1 MGSRDFTYNLI
12 LKQDKESWAG
22 GARSV
27 DKLANNVSRL
37 IGTAQ
42 AAAAAYA
49 ALKGVVEGSKLASE
63 SAMLS
68 DSLGVSV
75 KRLEDWKVA
84 AKIAGVSSSEL
95 TKSMGALDRK
105 FTEWKNRGKADTG
118 MAVALGQLGLNA
130 SDMFDMSADERARVI
145 LQAASTMKDTK
156 NAAALVSQLL
166 GGAGEQMYHFMRL
179 SNTSVD
185 RLLERSR
192 RFSLVDDG
200 VAKNGFAF
208 TTELNTTIAALQ
220 QLGTFAGATFGA
232 NFTDFLKNVN
242 KFFSDNGTGIAK
254 KITGFSNS
262 LKTIGEA
269 LKPFAEG
276 ALKIA
281 VSALFDLSDALAKL
295 LNGDLEGA
303 GDKVVQF
310 LGKSAKALK
319 EALLGKEKEDKVFLE
334 GTQDKLDESASDSLK
349 KGDVG
354 GYLTKTLISG
364 LLGLVVLPEKGIKAL
379 IGNSERSKL
388 FDAKFA
394 SGELENAIMAD
405 LTAGW
410 RKTRSKQ
417 SFADLSEDMQESVGE
432 YVLRGGDVQKLSP
445 FLKEADKLAEAAAL
459 FGAPKPK
466 VQDGIMRPD
475 GRVTQ
480 VAPDDWVFAARNIG
494 DLAKMFIPQSAST
507 TTYGGSSY
515 TINQTLNIQGA
526 PFAQAA
532 KRAAYEGTSQALR
545 ALSDSSK
552 RLQLMPGLR

>member
-1 MGSRDFTYNLI
+1 MGNRDFFFKLI
-12 LKQDKESWAG
+12 LQQDKESWAG

-37 IGTAQ
+37 IGTAIN
-42 AAAAAYA
+42 ATAAYK
-49 ALKGVVEGSKLASE
+49 ALQGVVKGANLASE

-130 SDMFDMSADERARVI
+130 GDMFDMSADERARVI

-200 VAKNGFAF
+200 VSRKGFEF
-208 TTELNTTIAALQ
+208 STELNTTMAALQ

-242 KFFSDNGTGIAK
+242 KFFSDNGTSIAK

-262 LKTIGEA
+262 LKTIGDA
-269 LKPFAEG
+269 LKPFADG

-281 VSALFDLSDALAKL
+281 ASALFDLTDALARL
-295 LNGDLEGA
+295 LEGDYDQA
-303 GDKVVQF
+303 YDKLVNF
-310 LGKSAKALK
+310 LKNSAQALK
-319 EALLGKEKEDKVFLE
+319 DVLLGKNIGEKIKDAVQDAKDQGKGVLGQAAAAGEVIMDSPMGKLATMGGLPAKAVQAAGAPIDK
-334 GTQDKLDESASDSLK
+334 GINYLK
-349 KGDVG
+349 
-354 GYLTKTLISG
+354 
-364 LLGLVVLPEKGIKAL
+364 EKG
-379 IGNSERSKL
+379 
-388 FDAKFA
+388 
-394 SGELENAIMAD
+394 
-405 LTAGW
+405 T
-410 RKTRSKQ
+410 T
-417 SFADLSEDMQESVGE
+417 
-432 YVLRGGDVQKLSP
+432 
-445 FLKEADKLAEAAAL
+445 FLKDRGFIE
-459 FGAPKPK
+459 
-466 VQDGIMRPD
+466 DGIMRPD
-475 GRVTQ
+475 GRITQ

-494 DLAKMFIPQSAST
+494 DLAKMFVPQSAST

-545 ALSDSSK
+545 AVSDSSQ

>member
-200 VAKNGFAF
+200 VAKKGFEF
-208 TTELNTTIAALQ
+208 TTELNTTMAVLQ
-220 QLGTFAGATFGA
+220 QLGTFAGAAFGA

-242 KFFSDNGTGIAK
+242 KFFSENGTGIAK

-281 VSALFDLSDALAKL
+281 ASALFDLSDALARLLDGDYEQAFDKL
-295 LNGDLEGA
+295 VDFLGNSAEALKKALLGESF
-303 GDKVVQF
+303 GDKVKNAVQDAKDQ
-310 LGKSAKALK
+310 GK
-319 EALLGKEKEDKVFLE
+319 
-334 GTQDKLDESASDSLK
+334 
-349 KGDVG
+349 
-354 GYLTKTLISG
+354 G
-364 LLGLVVLPEKGIKAL
+364 LLGQAAAAGEVLM
-379 IGNSERSKL
+379 
-388 FDAKFA
+388 D
-394 SGELENAIMAD
+394 
-405 LTAGW
+405 
-410 RKTRSKQ
+410 TR
-417 SFADLSEDMQESVGE
+417 A
-432 YVLRGGDVQKLSP
+432 
-445 FLKEADKLAEAAAL
+445 AKLATGGGVPAKAFQFVVDKVEAKIEGKKQKDAAKK
-459 FGAPKPK
+459 FFEEHPGAKINDGIIKPARDGGSLS
-466 VQDGIMRPD
+466 DGIMRPD

-494 DLAKMFIPQSAST
+494 DLAKMFVPQSAST

-545 ALSDSSK
+545 AVSDSSQ

>member
-1 MGSRDFTYNLI
+1 MGNRDFFFKLI
-12 LKQDKESWAG
+12 LQQDKESWAG

-37 IGTAQ
+37 IGTAIN
-42 AAAAAYA
+42 AAAAYK
-49 ALKGVVEGSKLASE
+49 ALQGVVKGANLASE

-200 VAKNGFAF
+200 VAKKGFAF

-242 KFFSDNGTGIAK
+242 KFFSDNGTSIAK

-262 LKTIGEA
+262 LAKIGEA
-269 LKPFAEG
+269 IGPFATG
-276 ALKIA
+276 TLKVA
-281 VSALFDLSDALAKL
+281 TDALFDLTDALAKL
-295 LNGDLEGA
+295 LEGDFEGA
-303 GDKVVQF
+303 GEKIIHLVKSISDELKKVMSGDKNAIDQAKSEAAGQGKGWFGQWWAGMNAWTGTSKVGQLMEKPGAAVIE
-310 LGKSAKALK
+310 LGKYIIGGGGPSEEELAA
-319 EALLGKEKEDKVFLE
+319 AQQQILGM
-334 GTQDKLDESASDSLK
+334 LK
-349 KGDVG
+349 KDNPQLGIRGAG
-354 GYLTKTLISG
+354 GKAKSFSS
-364 LLGLVVLPEKGIKAL
+364 LPEELQEA
-379 IGNSERSKL
+379 IGFFKL
-388 FDAKFA
+388 
-394 SGELENAIMAD
+394 S
-405 LTAGW
+405 
-410 RKTRSKQ
+410 
-417 SFADLSEDMQESVGE
+417 
-432 YVLRGGDVQKLSP
+432 GGDVSP
-445 FLKEADKLAEAAAL
+445 FQPYISDKI
-459 FGAPKPK
+459 K
-466 VQDGIMRPD
+466 DGIMRPD
-475 GRVTQ
+475 GRITQ

-494 DLAKMFIPQSAST
+494 DLAKMFVPQSAST

-532 KRAAYEGTSQALR
+532 KRAAYEGTSQALKSF
-545 ALSDSSK
+545 SDSSQ

>member
-63 SAMLS
+63 SAILS
-68 DSLGVSV
+68 DSLGASV

-200 VAKNGFAF
+200 VAKKGFAF
-208 TTELNTTIAALQ
+208 TTELNTTMAALQ

-242 KFFSDNGTGIAK
+242 KFFSDNGTSIAK

-262 LKTIGEA
+262 LKTIGDA
-269 LKPFAEG
+269 LKPFADG

-281 VSALFDLSDALAKL
+281 ASALFDLTDALARL
-295 LNGDLEGA
+295 LEGDYDQA
-303 GDKVVQF
+303 YDKLVNF
-310 LGKSAKALK
+310 LKNSAQALK
-319 EALLGKEKEDKVFLE
+319 DVLLGKNIGEKIKDAV
-334 GTQDKLDESASDSLK
+334 QDAKDQGKGVLGQAAAAGEVIMDSPMGKLATM
-349 KGDVG
+349 G
-354 GYLTKTLISG
+354 G
-364 LLGLVVLPEKGIKAL
+364 LPAKAVQAGGAQVDKGINYLKEKRGQVNCGRAKKR
-379 IGNSERSKL
+379 SEQIFGATHIARRHY
-388 FDAKFA
+388 AAGRTGHA
-394 SGELENAIMAD
+394 SGPRRLGVRGPQHRRLGEDVRSAVGLDNDLRRLVLHDKPNAQHTGSAVR
-405 LTAGW
+405 AGG
-410 RKTRSKQ
+410 Q
-417 SFADLSEDMQESVGE
+417 AGG
-432 YVLRGGDVQKLSP
+432 LRGNVAGSP
-445 FLKEADKLAEAAAL
+445 RSFGQLEKAPAHAGAKVGQNELFNKTGNARRARRAQHGQDASRDAAFDKPWHYR
-459 FGAPKPK
+459 GK
-466 VQDGIMRPD
+466 RP
-475 GRVTQ
+475 
-480 VAPDDWVFAARNIG
+480 RN
-494 DLAKMFIPQSAST
+494 AF
-507 TTYGGSSY
+507 
-515 TINQTLNIQGA
+515 
-526 PFAQAA
+526 
-532 KRAAYEGTSQALR
+532 R
-545 ALSDSSK
+545 DSS
-552 RLQLMPGLR
+552 

>member
-118 MAVALGQLGLNA
+118 MAVALGQLGLSA
-130 SDMFDMSADERARVI
+130 TDMFDMSADERARVI

-192 RFSLVDDG
+192 RFTLVDDG
-200 VAKNGFAF
+200 VSKKGFEF
-208 TTELNTTIAALQ
+208 TTELNTTVAALQ
-220 QLGTFAGATFGA
+220 QLGTFAGATFGS
-232 NFTDFLKNVN
+232 NFTDFLKEVN
-242 KFFSDNGTGIAK
+242 KFFSANGDGIAK
-254 KITGFSNS
+254 RITGFSNS
-262 LKTIGEA
+262 LAKIGEA

-281 VSALFDLSDALAKL
+281 VSALFDLTDALAKL
-295 LNGDLEGA
+295 LDGDLEGA
-303 GDKVVQF
+303 GDKVVDF
-310 LGKSAKALK
+310 LKNSGNALKEVLLGKSFTDNVKDAVDKAKGEGK
-319 EALLGKEKEDKVFLE
+319 GILGQAAAVGDVIMDTPVATFATLGLNKASKKDKAAA
-334 GTQDKLDESASDSLK
+334 ESAGKSIVAGQK
-349 KGDVG
+349 NTANN
-354 GYLTKTLISG
+354 YLSQHG
-364 LLGLVVLPEKGIKAL
+364 L
-379 IGNSERSKL
+379 
-388 FDAKFA
+388 
-394 SGELENAIMAD
+394 
-405 LTAGW
+405 
-410 RKTRSKQ
+410 
-417 SFADLSEDMQESVGE
+417 
-432 YVLRGGDVQKLSP
+432 
-445 FLKEADKLAEAAAL
+445 
-459 FGAPKPK
+459 
-466 VQDGIMRPD
+466 QDGIMRPD

-494 DLAKMFIPQSAST
+494 DLARMFVPQSAST
-507 TTYGGSSY
+507 TNYGGSSY

-532 KRAAYEGTSQALR
+532 KRAAYDGTTQALKSF
-545 ALSDSSK
+545 SDSAQ
-552 RLQLMPGLR
+552 RVQLMPGLR

>member
-200 VAKNGFAF
+200 VSRKGFEF
-208 TTELNTTIAALQ
+208 STELNTTIAALQ

-232 NFTDFLKNVN
+232 NFTEFLKGVN
-242 KFFSDNGTGIAK
+242 KFFSDNGTSIAK

-262 LKTIGEA
+262 LKTIGDA
-269 LKPFAEG
+269 LKPFADG

-281 VSALFDLSDALAKL
+281 ASALFDLTDALARL
-295 LNGDLEGA
+295 LEGDYDQA
-303 GDKVVQF
+303 YDKLVNF
-310 LGKSAKALK
+310 LKNSAQALK
-319 EALLGKEKEDKVFLE
+319 DVLLGKNIGEKIKDAVQDAKDQGKGVLGQAAAAGEVIMDSPVGKLATMGGLPAKAVQAAGAPIDK
-334 GTQDKLDESASDSLK
+334 GINYLK
-349 KGDVG
+349 
-354 GYLTKTLISG
+354 
-364 LLGLVVLPEKGIKAL
+364 EKG
-379 IGNSERSKL
+379 
-388 FDAKFA
+388 
-394 SGELENAIMAD
+394 
-405 LTAGW
+405 T
-410 RKTRSKQ
+410 T
-417 SFADLSEDMQESVGE
+417 
-432 YVLRGGDVQKLSP
+432 
-445 FLKEADKLAEAAAL
+445 FLKDRGFIE
-459 FGAPKPK
+459 
-466 VQDGIMRPD
+466 DGIMRPD
-475 GRVTQ
+475 GRITQ

-494 DLAKMFIPQSAST
+494 DLAKMFVPQSAST

-532 KRAAYEGTSQALR
+532 KRAAYEGTSQALKSF
-545 ALSDSSK
+545 SDSSQ

>member
-200 VAKNGFAF
+200 VAKKGFAF
-208 TTELNTTIAALQ
+208 TTELNTTMAALQ

-242 KFFSDNGTGIAK
+242 KFFSDNGTSIAK

-262 LKTIGEA
+262 LKTIGDA
-269 LKPFAEG
+269 LKPFADG

-281 VSALFDLSDALAKL
+281 ASALFDLTDALARL
-295 LNGDLEGA
+295 LEGDYDQA
-303 GDKVVQF
+303 YDKLVNF
-310 LGKSAKALK
+310 LKNSAQALK
-319 EALLGKEKEDKVFLE
+319 DVLLGKNIGEKIKDAVQDAKDQGKGVLGQAAAAGEVIMDSPMGKLATMGGLPAKAVQAGGAQVDK
-334 GTQDKLDESASDSLK
+334 GINYLK
-349 KGDVG
+349 
-354 GYLTKTLISG
+354 
-364 LLGLVVLPEKGIKAL
+364 EKG
-379 IGNSERSKL
+379 
-388 FDAKFA
+388 
-394 SGELENAIMAD
+394 
-405 LTAGW
+405 T
-410 RKTRSKQ
+410 T
-417 SFADLSEDMQESVGE
+417 
-432 YVLRGGDVQKLSP
+432 
-445 FLKEADKLAEAAAL
+445 FLKDRGFIE
-459 FGAPKPK
+459 
-466 VQDGIMRPD
+466 DGIMRPD

-494 DLAKMFIPQSAST
+494 DLAKMFVPQSAST

-532 KRAAYEGTSQALR
+532 KRAAYDGTAQALKSF
-545 ALSDSSK
+545 SDSAQ
-552 RLQLMPGLR
+552 RVQLMPGLR

>member
-37 IGTAQ
+37 IGTAIN
-42 AAAAAYA
+42 AAAAYK
-49 ALKGVVEGSKLASE
+49 ALQGVVKGANLASE

-130 SDMFDMSADERARVI
+130 GDMFDMSADERARVI

-200 VAKNGFAF
+200 VAKKGFAF
-208 TTELNTTIAALQ
+208 TTELNTTMAALQ

-232 NFTDFLKNVN
+232 NFTEFLKGVN
-242 KFFSDNGTGIAK
+242 KFFSDNGTSIAK

-281 VSALFDLSDALAKL
+281 VSALFDLSDALARLLDGDYEQAFDKL
-295 LNGDLEGA
+295 VDFLGNSAEALKKALLGESF
-303 GDKVVQF
+303 GDKVKNAVQDAKDQ
-310 LGKSAKALK
+310 GK
-319 EALLGKEKEDKVFLE
+319 
-334 GTQDKLDESASDSLK
+334 
-349 KGDVG
+349 
-354 GYLTKTLISG
+354 G
-364 LLGLVVLPEKGIKAL
+364 LLGQAAAAGEVLMDTRAYKLATGGGIPAKAIQAAGEQVDKGINFVVNKVEAK
-379 IGNSERSKL
+379 IEGKKQKDAAKKFFEEHPGAKL
-388 FDAKFA
+388 
-394 SGELENAIMAD
+394 N
-405 LTAGW
+405 
-410 RKTRSKQ
+410 
-417 SFADLSEDMQESVGE
+417 
-432 YVLRGGDVQKLSP
+432 
-445 FLKEADKLAEAAAL
+445 
-459 FGAPKPK
+459 
-466 VQDGIMRPD
+466 DGIMRPD
-475 GRVTQ
+475 GRITQ

-494 DLAKMFIPQSAST
+494 DLAKMFVPQSAST

>member
-130 SDMFDMSADERARVI
+130 GDMFDMSADERARVI

-200 VAKNGFAF
+200 VAKKGFSF
-208 TTELNTTIAALQ
+208 TTELNTTMAALQ

-242 KFFSDNGTGIAK
+242 KFFSDNGTSIAK
-254 KITGFSNS
+254 KITGFSES
-262 LKTIGEA
+262 LAKIGTA

-281 VSALFDLSDALAKL
+281 IDALFDLTDALAKL
-295 LNGDLEGA
+295 MDGDFNGA
-303 GDKVVQF
+303 GDKFVEF
-310 LGKSAKALK
+310 LGKSGETLK
-319 EALLGKEKEDKVFLE
+319 KVLLGESFIDKAKDAANKAKDAGKGFV
-334 GTQDKLDESASDSLK
+334 GQAAAVMDVALDTPAA
-349 KGDVG
+349 
-354 GYLTKTLISG
+354 TLAT
-364 LLGLVVLPEKGIKAL
+364 LGLNKA
-379 IGNSERSKL
+379 
-388 FDAKFA
+388 AK
-394 SGELENAIMAD
+394 
-405 LTAGW
+405 
-410 RKTRSKQ
+410 
-417 SFADLSEDMQESVGE
+417 
-432 YVLRGGDVQKLSP
+432 
-445 FLKEADKLAEAAAL
+445 KEEAAAENA
-459 FGAPKPK
+459 GKSIVAGQKNAPNRYLE
-466 VQDGIMRPD
+466 QHTMHDGIMRPD
-475 GRVTQ
+475 GRITQ

-494 DLAKMFIPQSAST
+494 DLAKMFVPQSAST

-545 ALSDSSK
+545 AVSDSSQ

>member
-1 MGSRDFTYNLI
+1 MGNRDFFFKLI
-12 LKQDKESWAG
+12 LQQDKESWAG

-37 IGTAQ
+37 IGTAIN
-42 AAAAAYA
+42 AAAAYK
-49 ALKGVVEGSKLASE
+49 ALQGVVKGANLASE

-220 QLGTFAGATFGA
+220 QLGTFTGAAFGK
-232 NFTDFLKNVN
+232 NLTGFLQDVN
-242 KFFSDNGTGIAK
+242 KFFSANGDSIAK

-262 LKTIGEA
+262 LAKIASA
-269 LKPFAEG
+269 LRPFMEG
-276 ALKIA
+276 ALKVAINSLLELTNAIA
-281 VSALFDLSDALAKL
+281 AL
-295 LNGDLEGA
+295 LNGNPGEA
-303 GDKVVQF
+303 AENIKNIF
-310 LGKSAKALK
+310 SAVRDG
-319 EALLGKEKEDKVFLE
+319 LLGSN
-334 GTQDKLDESASDSLK
+334 GDESAK
-349 KGDVG
+349 KIAAF
-354 GYLTKTLISG
+354 KTAG
-364 LLGLVVLPEKGIKAL
+364 
-379 IGNSERSKL
+379 SKL
-388 FDAKFA
+388 DSALRKNESYSDYFA
-394 SGELENAIMAD
+394 RLKGN
-405 LTAGW
+405 G
-410 RKTRSKQ
+410 KQ
-417 SFADLSEDMQESVGE
+417 KNFSDLSSELQAQVTAYITMGKEAGVSNDIIKK
-432 YVLRGGDVQKLSP
+432 LLSP
-445 FLKEADKLAEAAAL
+445 YITETTI
-459 FGAPKPK
+459 PIN
-466 VQDGIMRPD
+466 DGIIRPD
-475 GRVTQ
+475 GRITQ

-494 DLAKMFIPQSAST
+494 DLAKMFVPQSAST

>member
-200 VAKNGFAF
+200 VAKKGFAF

-242 KFFSDNGTGIAK
+242 KFFSDNGTSIAK

-262 LKTIGEA
+262 LAKIGEA
-269 LKPFAEG
+269 IGPFATG
-276 ALKIA
+276 TLKVA
-281 VSALFDLSDALAKL
+281 TDALFDLTDALAKL
-295 LNGDLEGA
+295 LEGDFEGA
-303 GDKVVQF
+303 GEKIIHLVKSISDELKKVMSGDKNAIDQAKSEAAGQGKGWFGQWWAGMNAWTGTSKVGQLMEKPGAAVIE
-310 LGKSAKALK
+310 LGKYIVGGGGPSEEELAA
-319 EALLGKEKEDKVFLE
+319 AQQQILGM
-334 GTQDKLDESASDSLK
+334 LK
-349 KGDVG
+349 KDNPQLGIRGAG
-354 GYLTKTLISG
+354 GKAKSFSS
-364 LLGLVVLPEKGIKAL
+364 LPEELQEA
-379 IGNSERSKL
+379 IGFFKL
-388 FDAKFA
+388 
-394 SGELENAIMAD
+394 S
-405 LTAGW
+405 
-410 RKTRSKQ
+410 
-417 SFADLSEDMQESVGE
+417 
-432 YVLRGGDVQKLSP
+432 GGDVSP
-445 FLKEADKLAEAAAL
+445 FQPYISDKI
-459 FGAPKPK
+459 K
-466 VQDGIMRPD
+466 DGIMRPD
-475 GRVTQ
+475 GRITQ

-494 DLAKMFIPQSAST
+494 DLAKMFVPQSAST

-545 ALSDSSK
+545 ALSDSSQ

>member
-37 IGTAQ
+37 IGTAIN
-42 AAAAAYA
+42 AAAAYK
-49 ALKGVVEGSKLASE
+49 ALQGVVKGANLASE

-200 VAKNGFAF
+200 VAKKGFEF
-208 TTELNTTIAALQ
+208 TTELNTTVAALQ
-220 QLGTFAGATFGA
+220 QLGTFAGAAFGS
-232 NFTDFLKNVN
+232 NFTDFLKEVN
-242 KFFSDNGTGIAK
+242 KFFSDNGDGIAK
-254 KITGFSNS
+254 RITGFSNS

-281 VSALFDLSDALAKL
+281 VSALFDLTDALAKL

-303 GDKVVQF
+303 GDKVVDFLKNSGEALRKAMLGETFTEKVKDAVDKAKGEGKGF
-310 LGKSAKALK
+310 LGQAAAVGDVIMDTPAAKAATGFGVPAAVVNYAGK
-319 EALLGKEKEDKVFLE
+319 QVDKGIDYVKEK
-334 GTQDKLDESASDSLK
+334 GS
-349 KGDVG
+349 
-354 GYLTKTLISG
+354 
-364 LLGLVVLPEKGIKAL
+364 
-379 IGNSERSKL
+379 N
-388 FDAKFA
+388 
-394 SGELENAIMAD
+394 
-405 LTAGW
+405 
-410 RKTRSKQ
+410 
-417 SFADLSEDMQESVGE
+417 
-432 YVLRGGDVQKLSP
+432 
-445 FLKEADKLAEAAAL
+445 FLKEHGLI
-459 FGAPKPK
+459 
-466 VQDGIMRPD
+466 QDGIMRPD

-480 VAPDDWVFAARNIG
+480 VAPDDWVFAARSIG
-494 DLAKMFIPQSAST
+494 DLAKMFVPQSAST